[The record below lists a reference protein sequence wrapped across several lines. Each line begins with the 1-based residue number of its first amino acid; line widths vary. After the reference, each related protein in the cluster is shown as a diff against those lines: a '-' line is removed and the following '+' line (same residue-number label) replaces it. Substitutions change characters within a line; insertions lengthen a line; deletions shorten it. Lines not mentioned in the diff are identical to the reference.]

1 MCSILELQHCR
12 SGYKSTIVC
21 SYDINTHERYL
32 IRTTPHTVTLSHL
45 IDVESRLNILI
56 VFGGVSKV
64 ATPLDVLQ
72 CVQYSSGNIAAWYV
86 DRQ

>member
-32 IRTTPHTVTLSHL
+32 IRTTPHTVTLSYL
-45 IDVESRLNILI
+45 IDVEPRLIYSSF
-56 VFGGVSKV
+56 FGGVSEV
-64 ATPLDVLQ
+64 ATHLDYDVLYLN
-72 CVQYSSGNIAAWYV
+72 VYLERARATIV
-86 DRQ
+86 

>member
-1 MCSILELQHCR
+1 MCSILERQHCR
-12 SGYKSTIVC
+12 SVYRSTIVC
-21 SYDINTHERYL
+21 KNDIASLYL
-32 IRTTPHTVTLSHL
+32 DPIRATPHTMTLSLL

-86 DRQ
+86 DRR